1 MATALTIIT
10 RAMRLAGVFT
20 KGQAPDDDEA
30 ADGLEALNTMLDSM
44 SLERLF
50 VYQLL
55 QESKALTS
63 SVGSYTIGSG
73 GSFNTTRPTSIV
85 DPCFIRDS
93 GNNDTPLKL
102 ISAEQYGLIVGKTV
116 EGGYPQYLFYDS
128 AYSSGL
134 GTIFLYP
141 EPQAGLTLYINS
153 PKQLQQ
159 FTALTTEI
167 ALPPGYKR
175 MLEYNLAL
183 EFGPEFDVD
192 IPPMVVAI
200 AQRSRATLK
209 AKNGVT
215 PELFIEAA
223 GVLRGSR
230 QNIFT
235 GP

>member
-20 KGQAPDDDEA
+20 KGTAPDDDEA
-30 ADGLEALNTMLDSM
+30 ADGLDALNTMLDSM

-63 SVGSYTIGSG
+63 SVGSYTIGTG
-73 GSFNTTRPTSIV
+73 GSFNTTRPTKIV

-93 GNNDTPLKL
+93 GSNDSPLQ
-102 ISAEQYGLIVGKTV
+102 IITAEQYGLIIGKTV
-116 EGGYPQYLFYDS
+116 DGSYPRYLFYDT
-128 AYSSGL
+128 AYVAGL
-134 GTIFLYP
+134 ATIFLYP
-141 EPQAGLTLYINS
+141 EPTSGLTLYINS
-153 PKQLQQ
+153 LKQLQQ

-175 MLEYNLAL
+175 MLEYNLAV

-192 IPPMVVAI
+192 IPEKVERI
-200 AQRSRATLK
+200 AQKSRANIK
-209 AKNGVT
+209 AINSVT
-215 PELFIEAA
+215 PELSTSMVARSVA
-223 GVLRGSR
+223 RA
-230 QNIFT
+230 NIFT

>member
-20 KGQAPDDDEA
+20 KGTPPDDDEA
-30 ADGLEALNTMLDSM
+30 ADGLDALNTMLDSM

-73 GSFNTTRPTSIV
+73 GAFNTTRPTKIV
-85 DPCFIRDS
+85 DPCFVRDS
-93 GNNDTPLKL
+93 GNNDTPLIIL
-102 ISAEQYGLIVGKTV
+102 NAEQYGRIVGKTV
-116 EGGYPQYLFYDS
+116 DGSYPQYLFYDG
-128 AYSSGL
+128 AYVSGL
-134 GTIFLYP
+134 ATIFLYP
-141 EPQAGLTLYINS
+141 EPAASLTLYINS
-153 PKQLQQ
+153 LKQLQQ

-175 MLEYNLAL
+175 MLEYNLAV

-192 IPPMVVAI
+192 IPDRVERI
-200 AQRSRATLK
+200 AAKSRANLK
-209 AKNGVT
+209 AINGVT
-215 PELFIEAA
+215 P
-223 GVLRGSR
+223 VLSTSMVSGGLRA
-230 QNIFT
+230 NIFT
-235 GP
+235 G